1 MEEFIFDSLT
11 LDDLVKYVDTSKVF
25 NITKGEFNQVK
36 VYLASYED
44 EKLGSAVERLD
55 VAYHIG
61 NKWSLVDMTKVE
73 GFNEVPLSWLLSD
86 VGDIDDCLVILRRM
100 SNMVLDK
107 NNSSLSTYIYHIVD
121 DKYEFITSNAL
132 MNGKLARYGIM
143 LDGSID
149 DILESI
155 DTKVD
160 NDYDKNSLISFIK
173 SGVANESDMLELVQ
187 LGKNVRYIRVNVLE
201 TTISEFSNLTGISRD
216 VVCRIEDL
224 RMGKGSKTCP
234 SVSTILKLCK
244 SLNIEI
250 GDIMGNDISFNE
262 DALLNLKEVVSCG
275 N

>member
-11 LDDLVKYVDTSKVF
+11 LGDLVKYVDTSKVF

-107 NNSSLSTYIYHIVD
+107 NNYSLSTYIYHIVD
-121 DKYEFITSNAL
+121 DAYAFITSNAL

-143 LDGSID
+143 LDGSIE
-149 DILESI
+149 DILDI
-155 DTKVD
+155 INNKVD

-173 SGVANESDMLELVQ
+173 CGVANE
-187 LGKNVRYIRVNVLE
+187 
-201 TTISEFSNLTGISRD
+201 
-216 VVCRIEDL
+216 
-224 RMGKGSKTCP
+224 
-234 SVSTILKLCK
+234 
-244 SLNIEI
+244 
-250 GDIMGNDISFNE
+250 
-262 DALLNLKEVVSCG
+262 
-275 N
+275 